1 MDNIKL
7 GRCCTCAVTGEKGN
21 TIDFYR
27 APNGKYYKS
36 EDIYNE
42 YMYECDCKKELHVII
57 FKEILKIKDC
67 QKYGSYFNKLL
78 SDSAIKYSE
87 LLKCLKSNKDEI
99 IEKMPSDDCN
109 IQTKLLF
116 IFTYFK
122 KTAGKLT
129 YAGCYEIRNKTTN
142 EVYIGESVDL
152 FRRFATHV
160 SDLYENKH
168 HCVKL
173 QNAFNKTKTISD
185 FSIKPIY
192 VYPIAC
198 IDKMKVKEETLYMES
213 AYYLLYKKKSY
224 SLYNTKNPYDALKNG
239 DVFIGDRKIDCKKV
253 LTLIYQDKY
262 HIFDKELL
270 DYVRE
275 DLKDIIDV
283 SDILLNKAKTID
295 PSKSSKN
302 TKVAKTKLIENNAK
316 MIKDLIN
323 QGQQFYYI
331 TNIFDELAKQEII
344 PKYYDSQKL
353 KKVLEEN
360 DLIKLQKK
368 SDKYMQMIATDYAI
382 NEKLF
387 YLKEIRLVLADES
400 LEYKYVISEKGKRI
414 IFDIFENY
422 KDKEN
427 LAYISQE
434 EQNKILSRNQES
446 SNDGSFIM

>member
-1 MDNIKL
+1 MENNFEKQNDNNTIKRKTLVSIIFNDILHERTTTSNMKLFQKLLGQSGLNKEDLYNFVDRNKDYIIDNIGSNDCSFNTKIFAIFSLFRNTL
-7 GRCCTCAVTGEKGN
+7 GKV
-21 TIDFYR
+21 
-27 APNGKYYKS
+27 
-36 EDIYNE
+36 
-42 YMYECDCKKELHVII
+42 
-57 FKEILKIKDC
+57 
-67 QKYGSYFNKLL
+67 
-78 SDSAIKYSE
+78 
-87 LLKCLKSNKDEI
+87 
-99 IEKMPSDDCN
+99 
-109 IQTKLLF
+109 
-116 IFTYFK
+116 
-122 KTAGKLT
+122 T
-129 YAGCYEIRNKTTN
+129 YAGCYEIINKQTN
-142 EVYIGESVDL
+142 EVYIGESIDL
-152 FRRFATHV
+152 FRRFIKHT

-168 HCVKL
+168 HCTKL
-173 QNAFNKTKTISD
+173 QEAFNITKTMDD
-185 FSIKPIY
+185 FVIKPIK
-192 VYPIAC
+192 VNPIVCA
-198 IDKMKVKEETLYMES
+198 DKMKIKEETLYMES
-213 AYYLLYKKKSY
+213 AYYLMYKNDGY
-224 SLYNTKNPYDALKNG
+224 TLYNTINPYEALKNDEVYVG
-239 DVFIGDRKIDCKKV
+239 DNKVNCKNV
-253 LTLIYQDKY
+253 LCLLCEDKY

-434 EQNKILSRNQES
+434 EQNEILSRNQES